1 MDPNAHRFFD
11 GFPCSEA
18 MEASYKCLTENDFD
32 HSKCEDYFSAYKE
45 CKKRWLQAKRKQ
57 KKLELFG
64 IDRIVINN
72 HHMAISVCHLF

>member
-1 MDPNAHRFFD
+1 M
-11 GFPCSEA
+11 
-18 MEASYKCLTENDFD
+18 TENDFD